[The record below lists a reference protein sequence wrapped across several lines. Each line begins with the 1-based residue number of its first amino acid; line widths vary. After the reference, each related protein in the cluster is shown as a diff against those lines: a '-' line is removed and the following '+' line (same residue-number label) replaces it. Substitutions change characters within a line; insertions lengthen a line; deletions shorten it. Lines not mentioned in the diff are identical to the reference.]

1 MTMNDPREGWHWNY
15 CECGEVASKTT
26 HFGGKNEIKCSWC
39 PKFTMC
45 VDCVVKGNDPQEGG
59 EGTI

>member
-15 CECGEVASKTT
+15 CECGEGASKTT

-39 PKFTMC
+39 SKFTMC
-45 VDCVVKGNDPQEGG
+45 VA
-59 EGTI
+59 